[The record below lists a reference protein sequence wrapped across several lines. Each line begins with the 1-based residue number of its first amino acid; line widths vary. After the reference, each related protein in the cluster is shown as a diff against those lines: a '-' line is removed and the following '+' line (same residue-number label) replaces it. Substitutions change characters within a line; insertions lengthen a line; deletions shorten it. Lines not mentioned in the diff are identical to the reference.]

1 MVLALHFDVDLR
13 RDAEVEYLADHI
25 GGLKVKENVRECL
38 MQLFTQASDVIGR
51 ATMAFLERDQD
62 LSVIDPDGGAVSESK
77 IVEPL
82 GQSDVVQ
89 H

>member
-62 LSVIDPDGGAVSESK
+62 LSV
-77 IVEPL
+77 
-82 GQSDVVQ
+82 
-89 H
+89 